1 MFLSLN
7 IHEALTFETEICL
20 HPDLFGNSN
29 NNNGSANSSVALPV
43 TTTSSTDGTAV
54 GAKAPPPLLQAGDL
68 VQVRVWDARGDT
80 TGAPPPSSGAA
91 STVSSTTTTLKSRRF
106 SPPPPP
112 PPPLTTEDLLL
123 PAAGDADAYWAF
135 SGDPRK
141 STAASVAT
149 TSQEG
154 TATAVLTPQPS
165 PKSIDEA
172 GVVVN
177 NKSSGKPPAP
187 PMPSHSALPPPF
199 PRSRTHTADMYK
211 PPRARTA
218 ASSSVTTTTTPRHSP
233 KARPRHVRDI
243 SDMTAESAVLW
254 GEDILG
260 STSSILESSSHQLMD
275 LQVPLQ
281 HALEAS
287 GSSHRGGGDDPY
299 AEQDDHDEQG
309 TQSSHG
315 LRLSFF
321 MLVTEASLTSLKAT
335 ARTQV
340 SLLRQVAD
348 LYNLSSYDMVS
359 VHRVPAHETSRVQ
372 EQMAADYVL
381 VTIKDQYLS
390 RGDLHLFQQ
399 TLQGSF
405 IYQGQRLQETS
416 RGMQAHAREIR
427 RTGQQVAPT
436 GLVTEH
442 TKIAYRSRSARIFWL
457 VQMSAE
463 VWEYAAP
470 FAAGSCEI
478 YFDKFMRFAYELF
491 QKWKSVEVT
500 HSLTVVFFSRTFLNA
515 TGTGDASSTTP
526 KDVFGRHYE
535 DHCRIVIENETR
547 ANWDTLILK
556 MRQAFWD
563 YPSEVG
569 WNLSTGDT
577 GRWPSTAGQG
587 NMLEAINVT
596 LNLLQYHYLDRD
608 LHRTGNSIVV
618 VSAGNGVFEVSKELS
633 QITHQRM
640 MDNGIGSDMVRFG
653 PHERVG
659 EMKTAR
665 TYKISRQACFTACF
679 S

>member
-20 HPDLFGNSN
+20 HPDLFGS
-29 NNNGSANSSVALPV
+29 SNSSTNNSVATLPAV
-43 TTTSSTDGTAV
+43 TSPAADTATTVAGGGAHKSTTTA
-54 GAKAPPPLLQAGDL
+54 AALQAGDL
-68 VQVRVWDARGDT
+68 VEVRVWDARTMNDGT
-80 TGAPPPSSGAA
+80 ATGATHSGAA
-91 STVSSTTTTLKSRRF
+91 SVVSSSTTMPTLKSRRF

-112 PPPLTTEDLLL
+112 PAAPPPPPPLTTDTGDLLSQKQHV
-123 PAAGDADAYWAF
+123 GDVDAYWSF

-141 STAASVAT
+141 SSVSVAASQEAT
-149 TSQEG
+149 L
-154 TATAVLTPQPS
+154 ATPVLTPQPS
-165 PKSIDEA
+165 PKSIEE
-172 GVVVN
+172 GVVLSQ
-177 NKSSGKPPAP
+177 SSGKPPP
-187 PMPSHSALPPPF
+187 PPIPSHSTLPPPF
-199 PRSRTHTADMYK
+199 PRSRTNTADFHK
-211 PPRARTA
+211 PPVPPTRSRAATSA
-218 ASSSVTTTTTPRHSP
+218 NSSATNTPRHSP
-233 KARPRHVRDI
+233 KSRPRHVRDI
-243 SDMTAESAVLW
+243 SDMTTESAVLW
-254 GEDILG
+254 GEDIAT
-260 STSSILESSSHQLMD
+260 TSNLEPQIMD
-275 LQVPLQ
+275 FAQVP
-281 HALEAS
+281 HHYALDSREP
-287 GSSHRGGGDDPY
+287 RGGDDPPNDL
-299 AEQDDHDEQG
+299 DDQE

-315 LRLSFF
+315 MRLSFF

-359 VHRVPAHETSRVQ
+359 VHRVPAHEKGKVQ
-372 EQMAADYVL
+372 QQMEADFVL

-427 RTGQQVAPT
+427 LTGAQVAPT

-470 FAAGSCEI
+470 FAGGSCEI

-500 HSLTVVFFSRTFLNA
+500 HSLTVVFFSRTFLNVSA
-515 TGTGDASSTTP
+515 VNNTSNAQ

-563 YPSEVG
+563 YPSQVG
-569 WNLSTGDT
+569 WNLSTGEA

-587 NMLEAINVT
+587 NLLEAINVT

-640 MDNGIGSDMVRFG
+640 MDNGIGSDMVRCG
-653 PHERVG
+653 RH
-659 EMKTAR
+659 
-665 TYKISRQACFTACF
+665 
-679 S
+679 